1 MVNFSKP
8 IIVTMPSATPFW
20 DDPVLRALNDDNV
33 LWGDLMLDLEEGPA
47 AAPRARQTR
56 KSKSKSKSASPKAL
70 SYHSSNMLKGFK
82 TPDLRLR
89 KGIYENF
96 PVVVNDLGGNIY
108 EITWHKK
115 NLEDWRKER
124 AMSWDEFQEYELYCE
139 YRLVHSLRK
148 HADRYELMPTTNKDQ
163 IVRFKMILAEA
174 AFRGPKL
181 MRLNDIKTHFPV
193 VWHKVEGRVGETT
206 YAIEVR
212 GDFMRKASKAEA
224 AAMREALMEALR
236 ASRAWA
242 VLAAKPDDGAAVC
255 RIEMKHE

>member
-8 IIVTMPSATPFW
+8 NIVTMSFANLFKN
-20 DDPVLRALNDDNV
+20 DPILRALNDDKV
-33 LWGDLMLDLEEGPA
+33 LWGDLMLDLEEGPVA
-47 AAPRARQTR
+47 VPYKRQTR
-56 KSKSKSKSASPKAL
+56 KSKSKSPSPKAL

-96 PVVVNDLGGNIY
+96 PVVVNDLGDGVY
-108 EITWHKK
+108 EIKWHKK

-124 AMSWDEFQEYELYCE
+124 AMSWDEFQEYELFCE

-163 IVRFKMILAEA
+163 IVRFKMIMAEA

-193 VWHKVEGRVGETT
+193 VWHKVDGRAGETT

-224 AAMREALMEALR
+224 AAMREALLEALR

-242 VLAAKPDDGAAVC
+242 VLAAKTEDGAAVC